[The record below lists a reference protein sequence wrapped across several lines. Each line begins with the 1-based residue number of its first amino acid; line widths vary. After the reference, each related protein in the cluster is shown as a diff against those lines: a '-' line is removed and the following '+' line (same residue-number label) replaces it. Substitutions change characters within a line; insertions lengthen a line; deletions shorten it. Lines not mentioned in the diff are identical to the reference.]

1 VSLVGLVALSAV
13 ILTIE
18 WLVLGRPSFPH
29 PKTITSDAI
38 KIGLAIIAGLI
49 AAVGLTVSYR
59 KQRGEEEKGFTDRYE
74 SAAEQLGHE
83 KAAVRLA
90 GVYAMARLADDW
102 EARRQT
108 CIDVLCA
115 YLRMP
120 YDADHAPKG
129 EREVR
134 RTILRLVAHHL
145 GSGVRSP
152 WAANDFDFEGAVFDF
167 LVQFEEAICRGFVN
181 FSDAK
186 FMGYA
191 SFRASTFDRVRFAE
205 ARSTIWPTSL
215 AYASPQ
221 VPSSTQRGLK
231 GH

>member
-120 YDADHAPKG
+120 YDADHAPKVNG
-129 EREVR
+129 KCVARFFGLSHTTLAPACEAPGPQMTLISKER
-134 RTILRLVAHHL
+134 
-145 GSGVRSP
+145 
-152 WAANDFDFEGAVFDF
+152 F
-167 LVQFEEAICRGFVN
+167 L
-181 FSDAK
+181 
-186 FMGYA
+186 
-191 SFRASTFDRVRFAE
+191 
-205 ARSTIWPTSL
+205 TS
-215 AYASPQ
+215 
-221 VPSSTQRGLK
+221 
-231 GH
+231 